1 MKFTVVSA
9 IACMSLMITAS
20 LHAQLSFRFVQ
31 STQNIENIDD
41 TIALLA
47 GSNVAFETTSTA
59 PLFDLVDA
67 DSFFPSRFS
76 VDLNLLG
83 QPGIEES
90 DFAIEVDAN
99 VEITSAGIYT
109 FGMALDDGGRF
120 QIDTGSGFVTLM
132 ERTTGGATQEF
143 YGQVDFQA
151 PGKFPIRLIHW
162 DGSGQGNVEVYS
174 AVGQFTQ
181 FDSSMRVLGDSAN
194 GGLSLSN
201 PRERGDINC
210 DGQINF
216 LDISPFIQLLASP

>member
-1 MKFTVVSA
+1 MKFLVVVTLA
-9 IACMSLMITAS
+9 YLSLMIPAP
-20 LHAQLSFRFVQ
+20 LQAQLSLRYVQ
-31 STQNIENIDD
+31 ATQNIEDIDD
-41 TIALLA
+41 TISVLS
-47 GSNVAFETTSTA
+47 GTNVAFETTSTA

-67 DSFFPSRFS
+67 DSFVSGRFS
-76 VDLNLLG
+76 FDLNLLG
-83 QPGIEES
+83 RPGVDEN

-99 VEITSAGIYT
+99 VEIPSAGIYT
-109 FGMALDDGGRF
+109 FGMSLDDGGRF
-120 QIDTGSGFVTLM
+120 QIDTGSGFVTVM